1 MRFPVFID
9 FPWLLVLAL
18 LLPAVAVAL
27 LVLAVRRRRARL
39 ARLGTEAMLARLA
52 ADAPA
57 PRAGW
62 RAVRLSLALV
72 LAAIALAGPR
82 WGSERT
88 VVRGEGIDLVLA
100 LDASLSMLAT
110 DERPSRLERLKQ
122 EVRRLRALS
131 GADRIALIAFAGRS
145 YILTP
150 LTVDDGALD
159 LFLDNLDPTVVG
171 QAGSS
176 IARTIRQGTELLTAT
191 KTGSDRALV
200 VMSDG
205 EAFESPEEVQE
216 AARAAREA
224 GVSVVTVGFGTPQG
238 STIPVRDDRGAVTE
252 KRDDNGEVVVTR
264 YVPDLLRAAATAAN
278 GTFIPAE
285 ASDKAARIRSAL
297 STLRRQARVTEA
309 GREQTPRF
317 QLFLIPAVLLV
328 LLDTWL
334 AERRRTRRGFEA
346 PPVVSTTSRAA
357 AAILVAATVALAPA
371 PLRADDAADAARA
384 YRARRYAEAA
394 RLYRRALE
402 NGKGTPK
409 ELYNLGTALLAAD
422 SLPAATEL
430 LQRVATARLA
440 DDPQGEL
447 RFRALFNLGLA
458 ALRRGLAAQGDQGEA
473 ALDVALVAYKRALIL
488 RPADRDAK
496 WNYELALRKKQSG
509 GGGGGGG
516 SDDKQQD
523 QQPQPDSRNDPQ
535 PQPRPAGGLGQ
546 QQAEQLLN
554 SASRDERE
562 VQGKKQKQNRAEP
575 PPGGKD
581 W

>member
-1 MRFPVFID
+1 MRFPFYID

-18 LLPAVAVAL
+18 LLPAAAAAL
-27 LVLAVRRRRARL
+27 LLVAIRRRRARL
-39 ARLGTEAMLARLA
+39 ARLGTDAMLARLS
-52 ADAPA
+52 ADNPA

-62 RAVRLSLALV
+62 RIARLGTALV
-72 LAAIALAGPR
+72 LAAVALAGPR

-100 LDASLSMLAT
+100 LDASSSMLAT
-110 DERPSRLERLKQ
+110 DERPSRLERMKQ

-131 GADRIALIAFAGRS
+131 RADRIALVAFAGRS

-176 IARTIRQGTELLTAT
+176 IARAIRQGTELLVAT

-205 EAFESPEEVQE
+205 EAFEPVEDVQA
-216 AARAAREA
+216 AARAATEA
-224 GVSVVTVGFGTPQG
+224 GVSLVTVGFGTAAG
-238 STIPVRDDRGAVTE
+238 GTIPVKDDRGATTE
-252 KRDDNGEVVVTR
+252 KRDETGAVVVTR

-278 GTFIPAE
+278 GTFIAAE
-285 ASDKAARIRSAL
+285 ASDKAARVRGAL

-334 AERRRTRRGFEA
+334 LERRRRPRGVEGMTTVTRRA
-346 PPVVSTTSRAA
+346 TAA
-357 AAILVAATVALAPA
+357 ALLVAMLVPSVA
-371 PLRADDAADAARA
+371 RADDAGDAAA
-384 YRARRYAEAA
+384 AWQAKRYAEAA
-394 RLYRRALE
+394 RLYRRVFEA
-402 NGKGTPK
+402 GKGTPRDA
-409 ELYNLGTALLAAD
+409 YNLGTALLAAD
-422 SLPAATEL
+422 SLNAATEL
-430 LQRVATARLA
+430 LQRVATARLP

-447 RFRALFNLGLA
+447 RYRALFNLGLA
-458 ALRRGLAAQGDQGEA
+458 ALRRGLAAQGDQAEA
-473 ALDVALVAYKRALIL
+473 PLNVALVAYKRALIL

-516 SDDKQQD
+516 QQDKQDQSPQQD
-523 QQPQPDSRNDPQ
+523 DSQNRQQ
-535 PQPRPAGGLGQ
+535 PQPRPAGGLGE

-554 SASRDERE
+554 SAARDERE
-562 VQGKKQKQNRAEP
+562 VQGKKQQQNRVEP
-575 PPGGKD
+575 PPGGRD

>member
-1 MRFPVFID
+1 MRFPFFID
-9 FPWLLVLAL
+9 FPWLLVLGL
-18 LLPAVAVAL
+18 VLPAIAIAL
-27 LVLAVRRRRARL
+27 LVVAVRRRRARL
-39 ARLGTEAMLARLA
+39 SRLGTESMLTRLA

-62 RAVRLSLALV
+62 RAVRLGLAL
-72 LAAIALAGPR
+72 LFAAVALAGPR

-100 LDASLSMLAT
+100 LDASTSMLAT

-176 IARTIRQGTELLTAT
+176 IARTIRQGTELLLAT
-191 KTGSDRALV
+191 KSGSDRALV

-205 EAFESPEEVQE
+205 EAFEAQQEVEE
-216 AARAAREA
+216 AARAASEA
-224 GVSVVTVGFGTPQG
+224 GVSLVTVGFGTAQG
-238 STIPVRDDRGAVTE
+238 STIPVKDDRGVATE
-252 KRDDNGEVVVTR
+252 KRDDAGQVVVTH
-264 YVPDLLRAAATAAN
+264 YVPDLLRAAAQAAN

-285 ASDKAARIRSAL
+285 ASDKAARVRSAL

-334 AERRRTRRGFEA
+334 AERRRTRRGFA
-346 PPVVSTTSRAA
+346 PVAVVQAPRAA
-357 AAILVAATVALAPA
+357 AVVLGAMIALSPGV
-371 PLRADDAADAARA
+371 LRADDAADAARA
-384 YRARRYAEAA
+384 YQAKRYADAA

-402 NGKGTPK
+402 KGKGTPK
-409 ELYNLGTALLAAD
+409 EIYNLGTALLAAD
-422 SLPAATEL
+422 SLSAASEL
-430 LQRVATARLA
+430 LQRVATARLT

-458 ALRRGLAAQGDQGEA
+458 SLRRGLAAQGEQAEA
-473 ALDVALVAYKRALIL
+473 ALNVALVAYKRALIL
-488 RPADRDAK
+488 RPTDKDAK

-516 SDDKQQD
+516 GQD
-523 QQPQPDSRNDPQ
+523 NKPNEQRQPDSRNNPQ
-535 PQPRPAGGLGQ
+535 PQPKPAGGLGE

-554 SASRDERE
+554 SAARDERE

>member
-1 MRFPVFID
+1 MRLPVFID

-18 LLPAVAVAL
+18 VLPAIAIVL
-27 LVLAVRRRRARL
+27 LVASVRRRRARL
-39 ARLGTEAMLARLA
+39 ARLGTESMLARLA

-200 VMSDG
+200 IMSDG
-205 EAFESPEEVQE
+205 EAFESAQEVEE
-216 AARAAREA
+216 AARMASEA
-224 GVSVVTVGFGTPQG
+224 GVSLVTVGFGTPQG
-238 STIPVRDDRGAVTE
+238 STIPVRDDRGAVSE
-252 KRDDNGEVVVTR
+252 KRDDNGEVVMTR

-334 AERRRTRRGFEA
+334 GERRRTRRGFEA
-346 PPVVSTTSRAA
+346 PPVVSTSRAA
-357 AAILVAATVALAPA
+357 AALLLATLVALSPA

-384 YRARRYAEAA
+384 YQAKRYAEAA

-422 SLPAATEL
+422 SLSAASEL
-430 LQRVATARLA
+430 LQRVATARLT

-458 ALRRGLAAQGDQGEA
+458 ALRRGLAAQGDQADA
-473 ALDVALVAYKRALIL
+473 ALNVALVAYKRALIL
-488 RPADRDAK
+488 RPTDRDAK
-496 WNYELALRKKQSG
+496 WNYELALKKKQSG

-516 SDDKQQD
+516 NDNQQQD

>member
-1 MRFPVFID
+1 MRLPFFID
-9 FPWLLVLAL
+9 LPWLLVLAL
-18 LLPAVAVAL
+18 VLPAIAVTL
-27 LVLAVRRRRARL
+27 LVLAVRRRKARL
-39 ARLGTEAMLARLA
+39 ARLGTESMLARLA

-57 PRAGW
+57 PRARW
-62 RAVRLSLALV
+62 RAARLGLAL
-72 LAAIALAGPR
+72 AFSAIALAGPR

-88 VVRGEGIDLVLA
+88 VVRGEGIDLVLC
-100 LDASLSMLAT
+100 LDASSSMLAT
-110 DERPSRLERLKQ
+110 DERPSRLEKLKQ

-131 GADRIALIAFAGRS
+131 SADRIALIAFAGRS

-176 IARTIRQGTELLTAT
+176 IARTIRQGTELLVAT

-205 EAFESPEEVQE
+205 EAFEAPQEVEE
-216 AARAAREA
+216 AARAAAEA
-224 GVSVVTVGFGTPQG
+224 GVSLVTVGFGTLQG

-278 GTFIPAE
+278 GTFVPAE
-285 ASDKAARIRSAL
+285 ASDKAARVRSAL

-334 AERRRTRRGFEA
+334 AERRRKRRGFAA
-346 PPVVSTTSRAA
+346 PGVVTARRAA
-357 AAILVAATVALAPA
+357 SVGVAIALTLAPA
-371 PLRADDAADAARA
+371 ALRADDATDAGRA
-384 YRARRYAEAA
+384 YQAKRYGEAA

-402 NGKGTPK
+402 KSKGAPRDM
-409 ELYNLGTALLAAD
+409 YNLGTALLAAD
-422 SLPAATEL
+422 SLAAAAEL
-430 LQRVATARLA
+430 LQRVATARLT

-458 ALRRGLAAQGDQGEA
+458 GLRRGLSAQGDQAEA
-473 ALDVALVAYKRALIL
+473 ALNVALAAYKRALIL
-488 RPADRDAK
+488 RPTDRDAK
-496 WNYELALRKKQSG
+496 WNYELALKKKQSG

-516 SDDKQQD
+516 EDDKQPD
-523 QQPQPDSRNDPQ
+523 QQRQPDPKSAPQ

-546 QQAEQLLN
+546 QQADQLLN
-554 SASRDERE
+554 SAARDERE

>member
-1 MRFPVFID
+1 MRLPVFID
-9 FPWLLVLAL
+9 YPWLLVLAL
-18 LLPAVAVAL
+18 VLPAVAVVL
-27 LVLAVRRRRARL
+27 LIVAVRRRRARL

-62 RAVRLSLALV
+62 RAARLGTALV
-72 LAAIALAGPR
+72 FAAIALAGPR

-110 DERPSRLERLKQ
+110 DERPSRLEKLKQ

-131 GADRIALIAFAGRS
+131 EADRIALIAFAGRS

-176 IARTIRQGTELLTAT
+176 IARTIRQGTELLVAT

-205 EAFESPEEVQE
+205 EAFESPQEVEE
-216 AARAAREA
+216 AARAASEA

-285 ASDKAARIRSAL
+285 ASDKAARIRGAL

-346 PPVVSTTSRAA
+346 PSVVTTSRAA
-357 AAILVAATVALAPA
+357 AALVVAGAIALAPA

-384 YRARRYAEAA
+384 YQAKRFAEAA

-402 NGKGTPK
+402 NGKGTPR

-422 SLPAATEL
+422 SLSAASEL
-430 LQRVATARLA
+430 LQRVATARLT

-458 ALRRGLAAQGDQGEA
+458 ALRRGLAAQGEQAEA

-488 RPADRDAK
+488 RPTDRDAK

-516 SDDKQQD
+516 GNDDKQD

-554 SASRDERE
+554 SAARDERE

>member
-1 MRFPVFID
+1 MRFPFYID
-9 FPWLLVLAL
+9 FPWLLVLGV
-18 LLPAVAVAL
+18 LLPAIAVAL
-27 LVLAVRRRRARL
+27 LFIAVRRRRARL
-39 ARLGTEAMLARLA
+39 ARLGTDAMLARLT
-52 ADAPA
+52 ADAPP

-62 RAVRLSLALV
+62 RALRLSLALV

-100 LDASLSMLAT
+100 LDASSSMLAT

-176 IARTIRQGTELLTAT
+176 IARTIRQGTELLVAT

-205 EAFESPEEVQE
+205 EAFEPQQDVEE
-216 AARAAREA
+216 AARVASEA
-224 GVSVVTVGFGTPQG
+224 GVSLVTVGFGTAQG
-238 STIPVRDDRGAVTE
+238 GTIPVKDDRGVVTE
-252 KRDDNGEVVVTR
+252 KRDENGEVVVTH

-334 AERRRTRRGFEA
+334 GERRRTRRGFE
-346 PPVVSTTSRAA
+346 PPVVVATTRAA
-357 AAILVAATVALAPA
+357 ALLFAFVTALAPA
-371 PLRADDAADAARA
+371 TLRADDAADAARA
-384 YRARRYAEAA
+384 YRAKRYAESA
-394 RLYRRALE
+394 RLYRRARE
-402 NGKGTPK
+402 KGKGTPQ

-422 SLPAATEL
+422 SLSAATEL

-458 ALRRGLAAQGDQGEA
+458 ALRRGLAAQGEQSEA
-473 ALDVALVAYKRALIL
+473 SLNVALVAYKRALIL
-488 RPADRDAK
+488 RPTDKDAK
-496 WNYELALRKKQSG
+496 WNYELALKKKQSG

-516 SDDKQQD
+516 GDDNKPDQSPQQD
-523 QQPQPDSRNDPQ
+523 SRGNPQ
-535 PQPRPAGGLGQ
+535 PQPKPAGGLGE

-554 SASRDERE
+554 SAARDERE